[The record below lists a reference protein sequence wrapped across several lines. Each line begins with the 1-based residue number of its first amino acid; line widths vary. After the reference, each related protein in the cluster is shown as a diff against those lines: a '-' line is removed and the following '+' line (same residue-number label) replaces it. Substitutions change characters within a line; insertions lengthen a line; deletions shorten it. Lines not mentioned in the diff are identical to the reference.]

1 MRFPDEMLDLQLHMQ
16 TVPITTNVVSS
27 NPAHG
32 EVYSILHFVMKF
44 VIDLRQV
51 GRWSSLGTP
60 VSFTNKTD
68 RNEITEMLL
77 KVALNAILITM
88 RLE

>member
-68 RNEITEMLL
+68 HNEITEMLL

>member
-32 EVYSILHFVMKF
+32 EVYSIQHYVIKF
-44 VIDLRQV
+44 VSDFRQIGGYLRFPPPIKMT
-51 GRWSSLGTP
+51 ST
-60 VSFTNKTD
+60 
-68 RNEITEMLL
+68 I
-77 KVALNAILITM
+77 
-88 RLE
+88 